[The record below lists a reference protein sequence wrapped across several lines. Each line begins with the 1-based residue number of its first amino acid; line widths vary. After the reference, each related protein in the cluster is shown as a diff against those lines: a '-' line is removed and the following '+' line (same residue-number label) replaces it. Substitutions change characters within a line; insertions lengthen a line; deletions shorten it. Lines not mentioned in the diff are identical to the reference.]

1 MCAPCNILL
10 GHIFFFFA
18 FLWLYQEIYQEIWF
32 FCNLVD
38 TIGICFF
45 YENDFVSRS
54 LECISQ
60 TLELTS
66 QTLGY
71 IFQTLQYKNA
81 KQRNNCFLFEKEKKN
96 LSFPFAFCSLI
107 RTFSLC
113 EKVLSL
119 ERTKKIKFSFGS
131 LLAYSYLSPL
141 VKIGCI
147 SEIKTKN
154 FVFCFVFRSIC
165 TIFAGHN
172 D

>member
-18 FLWLYQEIYQEIWF
+18 FLWLYQEIWF

-96 LSFPFAFCSLI
+96 
-107 RTFSLC
+107 
-113 EKVLSL
+113 
-119 ERTKKIKFSFGS
+119 KFSFCF

>member
-18 FLWLYQEIYQEIWF
+18 FLWLYQEIWF

-96 LSFPFAFCSLI
+96 KFSFCFLLTYSYLFASREGSLTMGAKCGFAIFRSKEQRKINFPLVLCSLI
-107 RTFSLC
+107 RTFFL
-113 EKVLSL
+113 
-119 ERTKKIKFSFGS
+119 RKK
-131 LLAYSYLSPL
+131 
-141 VKIGCI
+141 
-147 SEIKTKN
+147 
-154 FVFCFVFRSIC
+154 
-165 TIFAGHN
+165 
-172 D
+172 